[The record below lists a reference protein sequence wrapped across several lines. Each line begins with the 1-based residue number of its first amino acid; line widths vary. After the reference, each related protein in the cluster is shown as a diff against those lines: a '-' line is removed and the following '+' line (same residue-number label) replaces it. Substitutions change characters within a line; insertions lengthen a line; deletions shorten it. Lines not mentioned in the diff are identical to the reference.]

1 MCRLMPGVTFDFSD
15 ATVIVTGATSGIG
28 RAVALAFG
36 EAGATVINAD
46 IETEPKD
53 AVRPTHTEIRE
64 RGGDAV
70 YVETDVT
77 SVSSLESAVATASDF
92 GGVDVMVNNAGIFIE
107 EPLMETSVEHFER
120 IHAVN
125 AKGVFFGI
133 QAAAND
139 MVARGTSGS
148 IINTA
153 SISSVMSQPGH
164 AQYESTKG
172 AVRMIT
178 QNAALELSEHGI
190 RVNAVAPGHIATE
203 IVEGWADEAMGAVEN
218 NELIKP
224 VPLGR
229 AGTPQD
235 VAGTYLYLASE
246 AATYVTGELAF
257 VDGGLQIV

>member
-1 MCRLMPGVTFDFSD
+1 MAEITYDFQD
-15 ATVIVTGATSGIG
+15 ETVVVTGGTSGIG
-28 RAVALAFG
+28 RAVALEFG

-46 IETEPKD
+46 IETNPKD
-53 AVRPTHTEIRE
+53 AKQPTHLQIRE
-64 RGGDAV
+64 QDGEAE

-77 SVSSLESAVATASDF
+77 NVEDLESVVAEARKL

-107 EPLMETSVEHFER
+107 EPLQETSPEHFDQ

-125 AKGVFFGI
+125 ARGVFFGT

-139 MVARGTSGS
+139 MIERDATGV

-153 SISSVMSQPGH
+153 SISSIMAQPDH

-172 AVRMIT
+172 AVKMIT
-178 QNAALELSEHGI
+178 RNAALELANHDI

-203 IVEGWADEAMGAVEN
+203 IVEGWSDEAMESVANGDV
-218 NELIKP
+218 LKP

-229 AGTPQD
+229 AGTPTD

-246 AATYVTGELAF
+246 AAAYVTGEIAF
-257 VDGGLQIV
+257 VDGGLQII